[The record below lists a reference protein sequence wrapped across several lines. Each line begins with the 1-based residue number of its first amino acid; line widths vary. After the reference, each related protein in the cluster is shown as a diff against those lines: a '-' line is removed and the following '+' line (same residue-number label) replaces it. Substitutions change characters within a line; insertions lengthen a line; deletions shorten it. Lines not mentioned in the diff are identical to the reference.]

1 MADVTGRI
9 GDADVQ
15 LDNAATEATLR
26 QLLQSVQRLSTVLG
40 SARGNNAS
48 GNGQTPQQRQ
58 AAQQLL
64 LAQQQQAAA
73 STGVAKAAG
82 PMGMALGVLGGILGD
97 LAASAFKT
105 VGNLTD
111 FAGKLLDGTASVSGL
126 FGAFKDLPFGLGAV
140 AGLFEKLAA
149 MTEQNLAAF
158 RQLSKVGVNLGGD
171 LDRVRLQA
179 LQAGL
184 TMQEYGEVIAAN
196 SETIALLGK
205 NADDGAAAF
214 GKINKGLT
222 TGNLSNQLLSLGYG
236 FRDIN
241 ELTASYIK
249 INGGLTASQLKNT
262 SQVQQSVINYG
273 KELDVLARITGK
285 SREALQKQQE
295 EQAADLNFQSYLNG
309 LDENER
315 EKANAALQLAMQS
328 GGKGAADALKSKL
341 MGLPPLTEEAQMYVA
356 TMQAG
361 GKSVDDFA
369 AIVKN
374 GKTLQQSQNQLDKVF
389 SQAVSGNIKDLKQFQ
404 TVLAA
409 GGMTGDKF
417 SSTLQGV
424 QAATT
429 AYMQRGMTEET
440 AIQAALNDE
449 RKKQIE
455 QGKSSA
461 AQAADTERALK
472 QLGAELMGA
481 LLPVFKE
488 IGPVVQ
494 TLAKDMIKFAINH
507 MPEIKKALTAVV
519 DFVKDLFS
527 EEGRERIYVKLEKG
541 LNFLMEKIVSA
552 ILRALNPFAGR
563 TDTVQAAADQ
573 KERSQMSF
581 YDRMTKGSKTSNLG
595 TEADMYAGGGVT
607 NKPSIFGE
615 SGWEAAVPLPDG
627 RRIPVKLDM
636 KLPDIKSMLPDNIQ
650 SMITE
655 LQKTVQP
662 QAENYLNKIKTAG
675 SDMMKDISN
684 TAVKQAA
691 DLNIGGSKDL
701 LTELQ
706 LLNKNIATLIT
717 HSKTNVDVSRSNLD
731 AIKGLNSN
739 LFA

>member
-26 QLLQSVQRLSTVLG
+26 QLLQSIQRLSTVLG

-48 GNGQTPQQRQ
+48 GNVQTPQQRQ

-82 PMGMALGVLGGILGD
+82 PMGVAFGVLGGILGD

-285 SREALQKQQE
+285 SRETLQKQQE
-295 EQAADLNFQSYLNG
+295 EQANDLNFQSYLNG
-309 LDENER
+309 LDADER
-315 EKANAALQLAMQS
+315 EKANATLQLAMQS
-328 GGKGAADALKSKL
+328 GGKGAADALKAKL

-429 AYMQRGMTEET
+429 AYMQKGMTEET

-494 TLAKDMIKFAINH
+494 TLAKEMIQFAIDN
-507 MPEIKKALTAVV
+507 MPQIKKALTAVV

-573 KERSQMSF
+573 KERSQMSV
-581 YDRMTKGSKTSNLG
+581 YDRMTKGSKTSDLG
-595 TEADMYAGGGVT
+595 TEADMYASGGVT

>member
-26 QLLQSVQRLSTVLG
+26 QLLQSIQRLSTVLG
-40 SARGNNAS
+40 SARGNNTS

-82 PMGMALGVLGGILGD
+82 PMGVAFGVLGGILGD

-111 FAGKLLDGTASVSGL
+111 FAGKLLDGTASVSGI
-126 FGAFKDLPFGLGAV
+126 FAAFKDLPFGLGAV
-140 AGLFEKLAA
+140 AGLFEKLAKI
-149 MTEQNLAAF
+149 TEENLNAF

-171 LDRVRLQA
+171 LNQIRVVA
-179 LQAGL
+179 SSVGL
-184 TMQEYGEVIAAN
+184 SMQEYGEVISAN

-205 NADDGAAAF
+205 SADDGAAAF
-214 GKINKGLT
+214 TKINKGLT

-273 KELDVLARITGK
+273 KELDVLARLTGK
-285 SREALQKQQE
+285 SREQLQKEQE
-295 EQAADLNFQSYLNG
+295 EQANDLNFQSYLNG
-309 LDENER
+309 LDADER

-328 GGKGAADALKSKL
+328 GGKGAADALKAKL

-356 TMQAG
+356 SMQAG
-361 GKSVDDFA
+361 GKSIEDFA
-369 AIVKN
+369 EIVKN

-389 SQAVSGNIKDLKQFQ
+389 SQAVSGNIKDLKQFR

-417 SSTLQGV
+417 SSTLQTV
-424 QAATT
+424 QAAVAT
-429 AYMQRGMTEET
+429 YMKRDGDNMTEEA
-440 AIQAALNDE
+440 AIQRALNDE

-455 QGKSSA
+455 QGKSGA
-461 AQAADTERALK
+461 AQAAESERALK
-472 QLGAELMGA
+472 ALSAELIGA
-481 LLPVFKE
+481 MLPVFKVLTPIVQDLAQKF
-488 IGPVVQ
+488 IGF
-494 TLAKDMIKFAINH
+494 AKDNMPMITDVLTKFV
-507 MPEIKKALTAVV
+507 TAVAE
-519 DFVKDLFS
+519 FLKDLFS
-527 EEGRERIYVKLEKG
+527 PGGVDRTMKKIENYVELLVGKLTD
-541 LNFLMEKIVSA
+541 M
-552 ILRALNPFAGR
+552 ILRKLNPLSFLDTPNAQKRDATSEEISENLQQQGTMGFAEGGIANGP
-563 TDTVQAAADQ
+563 TTG
-573 KERSQMSF
+573 
-581 YDRMTKGSKTSNLG
+581 YKTLLHG
-595 TEADMYAGGGVT
+595 PEAV
-607 NKPSIFGE
+607 
-615 SGWEAAVPLPDG
+615 VPLPDG
-627 RRIPVKLDM
+627 RKIPVKLDM
-636 KLPDIKSMLPDNIQ
+636 KMPDIASMLPDNIQ

-691 DLNIGGSKDL
+691 DLNISGSKDL

>member
-26 QLLQSVQRLSTVLG
+26 QLLQSIQRLSTVLG

-48 GNGQTPQQRQ
+48 GNVQTPQQRQ

-73 STGVAKAAG
+73 STGVARAAR
-82 PMGMALGVLGGILGD
+82 PMGVALGVLGGILGD

-126 FGAFKDLPFGLGAV
+126 FAAFKDLPFGLGAV

-171 LDRVRLQA
+171 LDRVRLRA

-285 SREALQKQQE
+285 SRESLQKQQE
-295 EQAADLNFQSYLNG
+295 EQANDLNFQSYLNG
-309 LDENER
+309 LDADER
-315 EKANAALQLAMQS
+315 EKANATLQLAMQS
-328 GGKGAADALKSKL
+328 GGKGAADALKAKL

-429 AYMQRGMTEET
+429 AYMQKGMTEET

-494 TLAKDMIKFAINH
+494 TLAKEMIQFAIDN
-507 MPEIKKALTAVV
+507 MPQIKKALTAVV

>member
-26 QLLQSVQRLSTVLG
+26 QLLQSIQRLSTVLG

-48 GNGQTPQQRQ
+48 GNVQTPQQRQ

-73 STGVAKAAG
+73 STGVARAAR
-82 PMGMALGVLGGILGD
+82 PMGVALGVLGGILGD

-126 FGAFKDLPFGLGAV
+126 FAAFKDLPFGLGAV

-171 LDRVRLQA
+171 LDRVRLRA

-285 SREALQKQQE
+285 SRESLQKQQE
-295 EQAADLNFQSYLNG
+295 EQANDLNFQSYLNG
-309 LDENER
+309 LDADER
-315 EKANAALQLAMQS
+315 EKANATLQLAMQS
-328 GGKGAADALKSKL
+328 GGKGAADALKAKL

-429 AYMQRGMTEET
+429 AYMQKGMTEET

-494 TLAKDMIKFAINH
+494 KLAKEMIQFAIDH
-507 MPEIKKALTAVV
+507 MPQIKKALIMVV

-527 EEGRERIYVKLEKG
+527 EQGRERIYVKLEKG

>member
-1 MADVTGRI
+1 
-9 GDADVQ
+9 
-15 LDNAATEATLR
+15 
-26 QLLQSVQRLSTVLG
+26 
-40 SARGNNAS
+40 
-48 GNGQTPQQRQ
+48 
-58 AAQQLL
+58 
-64 LAQQQQAAA
+64 
-73 STGVAKAAG
+73 
-82 PMGMALGVLGGILGD
+82 
-97 LAASAFKT
+97 
-105 VGNLTD
+105 
-111 FAGKLLDGTASVSGL
+111 
-126 FGAFKDLPFGLGAV
+126 
-140 AGLFEKLAA
+140 
-149 MTEQNLAAF
+149 
-158 RQLSKVGVNLGGD
+158 
-171 LDRVRLQA
+171 
-179 LQAGL
+179 
-184 TMQEYGEVIAAN
+184 MQEYGEVIAAN

-295 EQAADLNFQSYLNG
+295 EQANDLNFQSYLNG
-309 LDENER
+309 LDADER
-315 EKANAALQLAMQS
+315 EKANATLQLAMQS
-328 GGKGAADALKSKL
+328 GGKGAADALKAKL

-429 AYMQRGMTEET
+429 AYMQKGMTEET

-494 TLAKDMIKFAINH
+494 TLAKEMIQFAIDN
-507 MPEIKKALTAVV
+507 MPQIKKALTAVV